1 MVAPLL
7 CCAAV
12 GLLAGGPV
20 PAPIRSAAVRCRSA
34 VLIAA
39 DDQPSAEGGPLT
51 DMDALRLRIA
61 KIQQDGIATPKQKL
75 FEIAT
80 EKSPGLVLRE
90 FFSSASPAV
99 ATAMQD
105 AAVSLLGALPMSVQF
120 DTQVSTTGDK
130 LAALMLQLQM
140 TGYMLRNAE
149 YVLALRQVLGIRTQS
164 VREFRDAFDRI
175 DKNGD
180 GLLAY
185 SEVEELLRGV
195 YGDDPPPFEVDSFM
209 QLVDTDRDGRITW
222 EDFVTALGGDPK
234 KSPPQALLSLP
245 AADLV
250 VPEPSVSGTVTVML
264 EEGKE
269 MQIDAAE
276 YLSELKAEALAL
288 RSELEKV
295 QRQAAQQQEAASVAA
310 SDSLSAYVSQLP
322 AAQQKVL
329 TDGIS
334 GDVVEAMKQVVK
346 YILKMP
352 EELGMDE
359 TVSLD
364 QVKLQ
369 QLCLYQ
375 LVLGYRLREAEAKGE
390 AQARIG

>member
-1 MVAPLL
+1 
-7 CCAAV
+7 
-12 GLLAGGPV
+12 
-20 PAPIRSAAVRCRSA
+20 
-34 VLIAA
+34 
-39 DDQPSAEGGPLT
+39 
-51 DMDALRLRIA
+51 
-61 KIQQDGIATPKQKL
+61 
-75 FEIAT
+75 
-80 EKSPGLVLRE
+80 
-90 FFSSASPAV
+90 
-99 ATAMQD
+99 
-105 AAVSLLGALPMSVQF
+105 
-120 DTQVSTTGDK
+120 
-130 LAALMLQLQM
+130 
-140 TGYMLRNAE
+140 
-149 YVLALRQVLGIRTQS
+149 
-164 VREFRDAFDRI
+164 
-175 DKNGD
+175 
-180 GLLAY
+180 
-185 SEVEELLRGV
+185 
-195 YGDDPPPFEVDSFM
+195 
-209 QLVDTDRDGRITW
+209 
-222 EDFVTALGGDPK
+222 
-234 KSPPQALLSLP
+234 
-245 AADLV
+245 
-250 VPEPSVSGTVTVML
+250 ML

>member
-1 MVAPLL
+1 M
-7 CCAAV
+7 
-12 GLLAGGPV
+12 
-20 PAPIRSAAVRCRSA
+20 
-34 VLIAA
+34 
-39 DDQPSAEGGPLT
+39 
-51 DMDALRLRIA
+51 
-61 KIQQDGIATPKQKL
+61 
-75 FEIAT
+75 
-80 EKSPGLVLRE
+80 
-90 FFSSASPAV
+90 
-99 ATAMQD
+99 
-105 AAVSLLGALPMSVQF
+105 
-120 DTQVSTTGDK
+120 
-130 LAALMLQLQM
+130 
-140 TGYMLRNAE
+140 
-149 YVLALRQVLGIRTQS
+149 
-164 VREFRDAFDRI
+164 
-175 DKNGD
+175 
-180 GLLAY
+180 
-185 SEVEELLRGV
+185 

-234 KSPPQALLSLP
+234 KSPPQELLSLP

-250 VPEPSVSGTVTVML
+250 VPEPSVSGTVMVML

-352 EELGMDE
+352 EELGMNE
-359 TVSLD
+359 TVSLN

>member
-90 FFSSASPAV
+90 FVSSASPAV

-234 KSPPQALLSLP
+234 KSPPQEFISPTAPISPICRTPPFPYLTFYSCVPGAPLSPSSRSGGARAIGLWHGDGD
-245 AADLV
+245 ARGGQGDAD
-250 VPEPSVSGTVTVML
+250 
-264 EEGKE
+264 
-269 MQIDAAE
+269 
-276 YLSELKAEALAL
+276 
-288 RSELEKV
+288 
-295 QRQAAQQQEAASVAA
+295 
-310 SDSLSAYVSQLP
+310 
-322 AAQQKVL
+322 
-329 TDGIS
+329 
-334 GDVVEAMKQVVK
+334 
-346 YILKMP
+346 
-352 EELGMDE
+352 
-359 TVSLD
+359 
-364 QVKLQ
+364 
-369 QLCLYQ
+369 
-375 LVLGYRLREAEAKGE
+375 
-390 AQARIG
+390 